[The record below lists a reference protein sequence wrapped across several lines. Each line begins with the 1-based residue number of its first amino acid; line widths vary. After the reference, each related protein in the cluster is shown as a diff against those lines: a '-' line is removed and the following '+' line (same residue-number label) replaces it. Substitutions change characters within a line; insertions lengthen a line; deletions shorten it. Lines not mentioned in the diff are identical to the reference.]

1 MQCFAGIS
9 VSDPDLDPHS
19 IGRQDP
25 DPGGLKKA
33 KMKKK
38 KNAAKRQIIRHKKYR
53 NQCNIQ
59 FSIN

>member
-38 KNAAKRQIIRHKKYR
+38 KKR
-53 NQCNIQ
+53 
-59 FSIN
+59 S